1 MDGARAASMSW
12 PDENPQFRRVWTG
25 PPTRKRPA
33 LGGTSGRAVM
43 KTFDSGSRNNKSE
56 TVMQRAEREAA
67 G

>member
-1 MDGARAASMSW
+1 MDPARAASMSW
-12 PDENPQFRRVWTG
+12 PDENPQFRRNWTG
-25 PPTRKRPA
+25 PPETERPA
-33 LGGTSGRAVM
+33 LGGTNYRAVT